1 MAPVPDVAADA
12 EALRELTD
20 VASALDEHEI
30 AQALAALGDRRAAGQ
45 VYVACVGQFK
55 RGKSTLINALL
66 GEPVLPTGVAPV
78 TSAVTVIR
86 HGETRAVQVHVHGRA
101 PETIAIDAIAAYAT
115 EVQNPG
121 NVKRVS
127 VIDLVDPNPVLAGGL
142 VLVDTPGVGSSSPL
156 AAETTKAFVP
166 RIDVALVVLGAD
178 PPVTGEELQLLDAI
192 GVETREWIFVLNK
205 ADKMADADM
214 AEAYVFTQ
222 RVLAD
227 RLGVVPDALFIVS
240 AIERLRSGA
249 STRDWDRLEQ
259 ALRRLGGERKDAV
272 LRDRVCQRTRRIA
285 AQLRHTIASLDE
297 ALTKTAADND
307 RRVAAIEDWVVQATQ
322 ALNDLDALLTADQ
335 TSASRTLRERAAT
348 HLGPARE
355 RAMAALDEA
364 LASLAAQ
371 RRLSW
376 RGAWPLAQQFARREL
391 QETLSVI
398 EHDASE
404 IYARLAGRFV
414 EMANALLHDLARVES
429 ALAALPPL
437 SAPTALEGRRRFY
450 FTEMMT
456 LTATSPWRSAMEAV
470 LPPGA
475 RRDAIRERVERYL
488 ERLLDTNTSRV
499 IGDLDE
505 RLTESRQE
513 LAREIRS
520 RIDTLVTSTHRATQ
534 RAQALRAEG
543 QTSIER
549 ERIRLQTLRAR
560 LDRIATDANEPGQR
574 GERRR

>member
-1 MAPVPDVAADA
+1 
-12 EALRELTD
+12 
-20 VASALDEHEI
+20 
-30 AQALAALGDRRAAGQ
+30 
-45 VYVACVGQFK
+45 
-55 RGKSTLINALL
+55 
-66 GEPVLPTGVAPV
+66 
-78 TSAVTVIR
+78 
-86 HGETRAVQVHVHGRA
+86 
-101 PETIAIDAIAAYAT
+101 
-115 EVQNPG
+115 
-121 NVKRVS
+121 
-127 VIDLVDPNPVLAGGL
+127 
-142 VLVDTPGVGSSSPL
+142 
-156 AAETTKAFVP
+156 
-166 RIDVALVVLGAD
+166 
-178 PPVTGEELQLLDAI
+178 
-192 GVETREWIFVLNK
+192 
-205 ADKMADADM
+205 
-214 AEAYVFTQ
+214 
-222 RVLAD
+222 
-227 RLGVVPDALFIVS
+227 
-240 AIERLRSGA
+240 
-249 STRDWDRLEQ
+249 
-259 ALRRLGGERKDAV
+259 
-272 LRDRVCQRTRRIA
+272 
-285 AQLRHTIASLDE
+285 
-297 ALTKTAADND
+297 
-307 RRVAAIEDWVVQATQ
+307 
-322 ALNDLDALLTADQ
+322 
-335 TSASRTLRERAAT
+335 
-348 HLGPARE
+348 
-355 RAMAALDEA
+355 MAALDEA

>member
-115 EVQNPG
+115 EAQNPG

-307 RRVAAIEDWVVQATQ
+307 RRVAAIDDWVVQ
-322 ALNDLDALLTADQ
+322 
-335 TSASRTLRERAAT
+335 ERAAT

>member
-12 EALRELTD
+12 GALRELTD
-20 VASALDEHEI
+20 IASALGVDAI
-30 AQALAALGDRRAAGQ
+30 AQELSALGDRRAAGQ

-66 GEPVLPTGVAPV
+66 GEPLLPTGVAPV

-86 HGETRAVQVHVHGRA
+86 HGETRAVHVHFEDRA

-115 EVQNPG
+115 EAQNPG

-127 VIDLVDPNPVLAGGL
+127 VIDLVEPNDALAGGL

-156 AAETTKAFVP
+156 AAETAKAFVP

-249 STRDWDRLEQ
+249 PTRDWDRLAQ
-259 ALRRLGGERKDAV
+259 ALRRLSGERKDAV
-272 LRDRVCQRTRRIA
+272 LRDRMCQQTRRVA
-285 AQLRHTIASLDE
+285 AQLGHTIASLDE
-297 ALTKTAADND
+297 ALTKTSADND
-307 RRVAAIEDWVVQATQ
+307 RRVAAIDGWVAHARR
-322 ALNDLDALLTADQ
+322 ALDDLDALLTADQ
-335 TSASRTLRERAAT
+335 ASAARTVREGTTTR
-348 HLGPARE
+348 LGPARE

-376 RGAWPLAQQFARREL
+376 RRAWPLAQQFARREL
-391 QETLSVI
+391 QDTLPVV
-398 EHDASE
+398 EHEASQV
-404 IYARLAGRFV
+404 YARLASRFV
-414 EMANALLHDLARVES
+414 EMANALLRDLAMVERP
-429 ALAALPPL
+429 LAALPPL
-437 SAPTALEGRRRFY
+437 AAPTALEVRRRFY

-470 LPPGA
+470 LPSRP
-475 RRDAIRERVERYL
+475 RRDAIRERAERYL
-488 ERLLDTNTSRV
+488 ERLLDTNASRV

-505 RLTESRQE
+505 RLTESRLE
-513 LAREIRS
+513 LAKEIRS
-520 RIDTLVTSTHRATQ
+520 RIDTLVTATHRAAQ

-543 QTSIER
+543 QTAIER
-549 ERIRLQTLRAR
+549 ERIQLQTLRAR
-560 LDRIATDANEPGQR
+560 LDRIATDIDEPGER
-574 GERRR
+574 GGRA

>member
-1 MAPVPDVAADA
+1 MTPVPDMAADA

-20 VASALDEHEI
+20 IASALGEAEI
-30 AQALAALGDRRAAGQ
+30 AQDLAALRDRRAAGQ

-66 GEPVLPTGVAPV
+66 GEPLLPTGVAPV

-86 HGETRAVQVHVHGRA
+86 DGETRAVHVHFHDRA

-115 EVQNPG
+115 EAQNPD

-127 VIDLVDPNPVLAGGL
+127 VIDLVEPNHVLANGL

-192 GVETREWIFVLNK
+192 GAETREWLFVLNK

-240 AIERLRSGA
+240 ALERLQSGA
-249 STRDWDRLEQ
+249 PTRDWGRFEE
-259 ALRRLGGERKDAV
+259 ALRRLSGERRDTV
-272 LRDRVCQRTRRIA
+272 LRERACRRMRRGV
-285 AQLRHTIASLDE
+285 AQLRHAIASLDE
-297 ALTKTAADND
+297 AMTKTAADNE
-307 RRVAAIEDWVVQATQ
+307 RRIAAIDDWVGQATRE
-322 ALNDLDALLTADQ
+322 LSDLDALLAADQ
-335 TSASRTLRERAAT
+335 TSAARIVREGAT
-348 HLGPARE
+348 TRLGPARE

-364 LASLAAQ
+364 LPLLAAQ

-376 RGAWPLAQQFARREL
+376 RHAWPLAQQVARREL
-391 QETLSVI
+391 QETLPVI

-404 IYARLAGRFV
+404 VYARLATRFV
-414 EMANALLHDLARVES
+414 EMANALLRDLARVERP
-429 ALAALPPL
+429 LAALPAL
-437 SAPTALEGRRRFY
+437 TAPTALEGRRRFY

-456 LTATSPWRSAMEAV
+456 LTATSPWRAAMEAV
-470 LPPGA
+470 LPSRS
-475 RRDAIRERVERYL
+475 RRDAIRARAERYL
-488 ERLLDTNTSRV
+488 ERLLDTNASRV

-505 RLTESRQE
+505 RLTESRHE
-513 LAREIRS
+513 LAKEIRS
-520 RIDTLVTSTHRATQ
+520 RIDTLVTSTRRAAAHART
-534 RAQALRAEG
+534 LRDEG
-543 QTSIER
+543 QTAMER
-549 ERIRLQTLRAR
+549 ERSRLLALRAR
-560 LDRIATDANEPGQR
+560 LERIATDTNEFE
-574 GERRR
+574 ERSERI

>member
-20 VASALDEHEI
+20 IASALGEPEI
-30 AQALAALGDRRAAGQ
+30 AQDLTALRDRRAAGQ

-66 GEPVLPTGVAPV
+66 GESLLPTGVAPV

-86 HGETRAVQVHVHGRA
+86 GGETRAVQVHFHDRA
-101 PETIAIDAIAAYAT
+101 PETIAIDAIASYAT
-115 EVQNPG
+115 EAQNPG

-127 VIDLVDPNPVLAGGL
+127 VIDLVEPNHVLANGL

-192 GVETREWIFVLNK
+192 GAETREWLFVLNK

-240 AIERLRSGA
+240 ALERLHAGA
-249 STRDWDRLEQ
+249 PTRDWGRLEE
-259 ALRRLGGERKDAV
+259 ALHRLSGKRRDTV
-272 LRDRVCQRTRRIA
+272 LRERACRRTRRGV
-285 AQLRHTIASLDE
+285 AQLRHAIASLDE

-307 RRVAAIEDWVVQATQ
+307 RRIASIDDWVVQATRE
-322 ALNDLDALLTADQ
+322 LNDLDALLAADQ
-335 TSASRTLRERAAT
+335 TSAARIVRDGATARLR
-348 HLGPARE
+348 PARE

-376 RGAWPLAQQFARREL
+376 RHAWPLAQQFARREL
-391 QETLSVI
+391 QETLPVI

-404 IYARLAGRFV
+404 VYARLANRFV
-414 EMANALLHDLARVES
+414 EMANALLRDLATVERP
-429 ALAALPPL
+429 LAALPPL
-437 SAPTALEGRRRFY
+437 TAPTTLEGRRRFY

-456 LTATSPWRSAMEAV
+456 LTATSPWRAAMEAV
-470 LPPGA
+470 LPSRS
-475 RRDAIRERVERYL
+475 RRDAIRARAERYL

-513 LAREIRS
+513 LAKEIRS
-520 RIDTLVTSTHRATQ
+520 RIDTLVMSTRRATAHA
-534 RAQALRAEG
+534 RTLRDEG
-543 QTSIER
+543 QAAIER
-549 ERIRLQTLRAR
+549 ERNRLQTLRAH
-560 LDRIATDANEPGQR
+560 LDRIATDTDES
-574 GERRR
+574 GERREQI